1 MFTALIFSGM
11 SFHAFLD
18 GMDQNEME
26 LDETKRNLLD
36 ALRFFV
42 GKICEQ
48 QLKPKVPSHEFVS
61 ALTSLVFTLLDE
73 HLPRELLAF
82 SKHAGRKNITD
93 EDVLL
98 FCRKTSLKEYLSE
111 YRKSIPSAESPKK
124 QSRKSK

>member
-1 MFTALIFSGM
+1 MVNWNLM
-11 SFHAFLD
+11 SFQSFLN

-48 QLKPKVPSHEFVS
+48 ELKPKVPSHEFVS
-61 ALTSLVFTLLDE
+61 ALTSLVFTLLDT
-73 HLPRELLAF
+73 HLPKELIAF

-93 EDVLL
+93 DDMFL
-98 FCRKTSLKEYLSE
+98 FCRKTSLKEYLEE
-111 YRKSIPSAESPKK
+111 YRKGISVEPPKK
-124 QSRKSK
+124 QSKKSK